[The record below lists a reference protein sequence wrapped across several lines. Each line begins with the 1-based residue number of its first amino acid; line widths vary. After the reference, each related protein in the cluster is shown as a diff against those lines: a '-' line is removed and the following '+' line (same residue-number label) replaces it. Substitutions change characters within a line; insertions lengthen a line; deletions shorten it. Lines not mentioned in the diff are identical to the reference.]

1 MYQKSNI
8 VKSMLRLLTM
18 SICDF
23 MLLFEGK
30 IKVNNVR
37 LVLMSVNQCMD
48 FVTSIEMN
56 KSQSFFEC

>member
-1 MYQKSNI
+1 
-8 VKSMLRLLTM
+8 M

-23 MLLFEGK
+23 MLLFEGE